1 MRFKPRISRQDVH
14 RRSQRLVFIIGGL
27 IIGGA
32 AVLIALLAAD
42 RHAGRFRFR
51 LVADAKNF

>member
-1 MRFKPRISRQDVH
+1 VRFKPRISRQAVH
-14 RRSQRLVFIIGGL
+14 RRSQRLVF